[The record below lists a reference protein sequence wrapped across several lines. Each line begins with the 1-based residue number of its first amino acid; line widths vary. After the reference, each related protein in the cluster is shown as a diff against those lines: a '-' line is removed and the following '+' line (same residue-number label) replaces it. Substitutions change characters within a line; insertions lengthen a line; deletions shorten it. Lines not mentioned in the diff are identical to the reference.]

1 MSVKKIKLLPERNTA
16 SWDFRLGHRR
26 RTPIKEFWA
35 SLKIKSRENSTSIL
49 SVNVR
54 QVANAKSLQKLQET
68 SQSRHQAFP
77 DAKKSLRF
85 GIQARSLPLKSRDHN
100 LMESVVHS
108 SVHSTTNWRE
118 LEMEYTVLPFKLLMV
133 QYHNKYILNNGH
145 IIEWKNKLHVI
156 KLLHLSVQFYFK
168 ICW

>member
-1 MSVKKIKLLPERNTA
+1 MPGRNTA
-16 SWDFRLGHRR
+16 SWDFRLDHRR

-35 SLKIKSRENSTSIL
+35 SLKIKSWENSTSIL

-54 QVANAKSLQKLQET
+54 QVANAKSLQDLQET

-77 DAKKSLRF
+77 DAEKILRF
-85 GIQARSLPLKSRDHN
+85 GIQARSLPLKSRGSN
-100 LMESVVHS
+100 LMENVVHS

-118 LEMEYTVLPFKLLMV
+118 LEMEYIVLPFKLLIV

-145 IIEWKNKLHVI
+145 MNEWKK
-156 KLLHLSVQFYFK
+156 
-168 ICW
+168 